1 MAPAPTRNTGLVK
14 SSDTLPLN
22 YMMNASVRDGSDID
36 FVSGFVGYRNGT
48 GDQVIADIRPEFC
61 FSCQ

>member
-36 FVSGFVGYRNGT
+36 FVSGFVSYRT
-48 GDQVIADIRPEFC
+48 GDQVIPDIRPKFC
-61 FSCQ
+61 FR